1 MLVILY
7 LHNAYIIHLSNHTE
21 IEDINFLS
29 RAVLNQSLLSG
40 QPF

>member
-21 IEDINFLS
+21 IEDINFHQELY
-29 RAVLNQSLLSG
+29 
-40 QPF
+40 